1 MVTFNEKTKDH
12 DAYVIIPYF
21 HFPLFF
27 FIAKTNLFSIMLDGT
42 ATLFAGKSIP
52 IGWDS
57 FGEIVNGGCTFLDK
71 TSLISEFIECNSK
84 VSFVVRPRRFGKTI
98 NLTMLRDFF
107 SIPVHPDNEN
117 YRRELFVDTKIMKE
131 RPDLFDDYF
140 CKYPVIFLSL
150 KVWCLL
156 STSSSRLPS
165 KLFC

>member
-1 MVTFNEKTKDH
+1 
-12 DAYVIIPYF
+12 
-21 HFPLFF
+21 
-27 FIAKTNLFSIMLDGT
+27 MLDGT

-84 VSFVVRPRRFGKTI
+84 VSLVVRPRRFGKTI

-107 SIPVHPDNEN
+107 SIPIHPDNED
-117 YRRELFVDTKIMKE
+117 YRRELFNDTKIMG
-131 RPDLFDDYF
+131 RLDLFDKHF

-150 KVWCLL
+150 KVWYY
-156 STSSSRLPS
+156 
-165 KLFC
+165 FYV

>member
-1 MVTFNEKTKDH
+1 
-12 DAYVIIPYF
+12 
-21 HFPLFF
+21 
-27 FIAKTNLFSIMLDGT
+27 MLDGT

-84 VSFVVRPRRFGKTI
+84 VSLVVRPRRFGKTV

-107 SIPVHPDNEN
+107 SIPIHPDNED
-117 YRRELFVDTKIMKE
+117 YRRELFNDTKIMG
-131 RPDLFDDYF
+131 RLDLFDNHF

-150 KVWCLL
+150 KVWCYLL
-156 STSSSRLPS
+156 LRICL
-165 KLFC
+165 